1 MKLKNVVLIGVVA
14 SIMAYLNNNLELDE
28 DDSRMENLFEEVKK
42 IVSEKL
48 NHFDIDSR
56 LAGLKDDVKEDIEK
70 AREMA
75 DEISDTLISELNE
88 AVDTILS
95 QEKTSAEEKTVLVE
109 PSVSEDAVCDEDQLD
124 HEDLIKELES
134 LLAEVEGQPETLAEK
149 EERPLTIPKLEP
161 FYLNSDDDHQGDYP
175 EAVTVIAVDRPR
187 EIPKLE
193 PFVLKSDDDRVYYS
207 DSVNLVILP
216 KDEPANTTEETV
228 QVTEEP
234 AEEAIELFDEDDYLK
249 QIQEAIENT
258 LAVDKNGEEA
268 DMSDVFEEDEV
279 TNDEI
284 DEIFSEIIDQEN
296 EPEEEVSD
304 EYLESL
310 LNDLKDVLPEVK
322 EEPVKDVYGQI
333 NELYPYLSRN
343 FVRAVYDLKEAIAA
357 EYPLDANVL
366 ILHRL
371 SFEDLDDLRQ
381 FTEIVLHHDYR
392 VNVDEKQM
400 IVDIFKECKNTDGK
414 ILTNIF
420 EIANQAKL
428 LNGGYEGYRVEV
440 ID

>member
-28 DDSRMENLFEEVKK
+28 DDSRMENLFEEVKN

-56 LAGLKDDVKEDIEK
+56 LAGLRDDVKEDIDK
-70 AREMA
+70 AKEVA

-88 AVDTILS
+88 AVDTILNGN
-95 QEKTSAEEKTVLVE
+95 EEPDDAEATEANEEMTT
-109 PSVSEDAVCDEDQLD
+109 DDQLD
-124 HEDLIKELES
+124 HEDLIRELES
-134 LLAEVEGQPETLAEK
+134 LLAEVEGEPEKAET
-149 EERPLTIPKLEP
+149 EEEMPVVIPKLEP
-161 FYLNSDDDHQGDYP
+161 FTLNSDDDYQGDYP
-175 EAVTVIAVDRPR
+175 DAVTVIAVDRPR

-193 PFVLKSDDDRVYYS
+193 PFVLNSDDDRVYYD
-207 DSVNLVILP
+207 DSVNVVVSPVTKEDLVE
-216 KDEPANTTEETV
+216 DAVEP
-228 QVTEEP
+228 
-234 AEEAIELFDEDDYLK
+234 EEAIDEEPVELFDEDEYLK

-258 LAVDKNGEEA
+258 LAVGEDGQKV
-268 DMSDVFEEDEV
+268 DMSDVFDEEKEI

-310 LNDLKDVLPEVK
+310 LNDLKEALPEIK
-322 EEPVKDVYGQI
+322 EEETVKDVYAQI
-333 NELYPYLSRN
+333 NDLYPYLSRN
-343 FVRAVYDLKEAIAA
+343 FVRAVYDLKEPIAT
-357 EYPLDANVL
+357 EYPLDANIL

-371 SFEDLDDLRQ
+371 SFDDLDDLRQ

-428 LNGGYEGYRVEV
+428 LNGNYEGYRVEV